1 MKKVLIANRG
11 EIAIRIIR
19 ACRDLGLAS
28 VALHTAEDAGAA
40 YVSLADEAMPLPGR
54 STAHAYLDIDEI
66 LAAALAS
73 GADAIHPG
81 YGFLSESAEFARR
94 VAGAGLTWV
103 GPPERAID
111 LLADK
116 ASARNIASEAG
127 ARLIPG
133 SGGPVETVEDVH
145 AFVAEHGLPVVI
157 KAVLGGGGRG
167 QRVVTSIDEVAEAW
181 QSARREAEVAFGS
194 NPCMVERHLSHVR
207 HVETQCL
214 VDRNGT
220 VRIVSTRDCSLQR
233 RSQKLVEEA
242 PAPLL
247 DSAQVRHLCDVS
259 TAILQAVGYVGAATC
274 EFLLDED
281 GDLYFLE
288 VNTRLQVEHSVTEE
302 ATGEDLVAAQ
312 LRIADDELVQP
323 GAVEADR
330 HAIEFRINAE
340 DPGRDFLPIPGMVRS
355 LSVPQGPGVRW
366 DGGVTAGERVTT
378 NFDSLIGKLIV
389 TGPDRA
395 TALARAR
402 RALAELSVDGIA
414 TVTDFHRGIV
424 EHPDFAELPL
434 GVHTRWIELDCDLQL
449 DAYAPSV
456 ADAETSSGR
465 GGEVRS
471 GATRRA
477 LEGDVVSPLTATVL
491 QVRVEPG
498 SVVSEGDVVAVV
510 EAMKMEQS
518 IRTTTGGTVSAVHVA
533 AGDGVTTGQAVVSID
548 A

>member
-19 ACRDLGLAS
+19 ACRDLGLTS
-28 VALHTAEDAGAA
+28 VALHTAEDASAA
-40 YVSLADEAMPLPGR
+40 YVALADEALPLPGR
-54 STAHAYLDIDEI
+54 SAAHAYLDIDEI
-66 LAAALAS
+66 LAAANEC
-73 GADAIHPG
+73 GADAVHPG

-94 VAGAGLTWV
+94 VLGAGLTWV
-103 GPPERAID
+103 GPPEKSID

-116 ASARNIASEAG
+116 SSARHIAEESG

-133 SGGPVETVEDVH
+133 SSGPVASVEAVH

-167 QRVVTSIDEVAEAW
+167 QRVVTTIDQIDEAW
-181 QSARREAEVAFGS
+181 LSARREAEVAFGS
-194 NPCMVERHLSHVR
+194 NPCMVERHLSRVR

-214 VDRNGT
+214 ADSSGN
-220 VRIVSTRDCSLQR
+220 VRIVGTRDCSLQR

-247 DSAQVRHLCDVS
+247 STEQVQHLHDVS
-259 TAILQAVGYVGAATC
+259 TAILRAVGYVGAATC
-274 EFLLDED
+274 EFLLDQ
-281 GDLYFLE
+281 GGALYFLE

-302 ATGEDLVAAQ
+302 ATGEDLVTAQ
-312 LRIADDELVQP
+312 LRIADGEQIQA

-355 LSVPQGPGVRW
+355 LTIPHGPGVRW

-389 TGPDRA
+389 TGPDRP

-402 RALAELSVDGIA
+402 RALAELSVDGIP
-414 TVTDFHRGIV
+414 TVIDFHRAIV
-424 EHPDFAELPL
+424 EHPAFAETPL
-434 GVHTRWIELDCDLQL
+434 SVHTRWIEQDCDVRL
-449 DAYAPSV
+449 DPYSPNMVDAGSRRSIGSESSV
-456 ADAETSSGR
+456 TA
-465 GGEVRS
+465 
-471 GATRRA
+471 RA
-477 LEGDVVSPLTATVL
+477 ARAGDVVSPITATVL
-491 QVRVEPG
+491 HVHVEPG
-498 SVVSEGDVVAVV
+498 ARVSAGDVVVVV
-510 EAMKMEQS
+510 EAMKMEQQ
-518 IRTTTGGTVSAVHVA
+518 IRATTPGTVSAVHVA
-533 AGDGVTTGQAVVSID
+533 TGDGIMTGQALVSID